1 MLRERL
7 DPSSEE
13 KLRSLLGDSAAKAF
27 CWLTGVLGGIISG
40 GVAFFNFI
48 ALLVITPVVA
58 FYLLRDWDS
67 MIARADDSLPRRH
80 QETIRQL
87 GREVD
92 ETLAGFLRG
101 QGTVCLTLAV
111 FYAVGLTLAGLRSE
125 EHTSELQS
133 LMRISYAVFCL
144 KKKNK

>member
-7 DPSSEE
+7 DPFSEE

-27 CWLTGVLGGIISG
+27 GWLTGVLGGIISG

-80 QETIRQL
+80 QETIRQI
-87 GREVD
+87 GRASCRE
-92 ETLAGFLRG
+92 R
-101 QGTVCLTLAV
+101 VCPYV
-111 FYAVGLTLAGLRSE
+111 
-125 EHTSELQS
+125 
-133 LMRISYAVFCL
+133 
-144 KKKNK
+144 